1 MSRSICLNADLGEL
15 PGEAGRTLDAA
26 MLRVVTRCNIACGGH
41 AGDDDSMRR
50 TVEVAKSHRVQIGAH
65 PSYPDREHFGRLS
78 LTMEPAE
85 LAASLDTQVS
95 RLLEIAKSAGVPVVH
110 LKAHGALYN
119 DAAKDGAFAR
129 LVASA
134 AVKAGIPELVGAP
147 NSAIDTAAQAAG
159 LRFLAEG
166 FADRSYEPD
175 GALTPRGLPGAVIAE
190 GAEVLA
196 QALSFA
202 QTGTVSVRGGGALR
216 LPIQTLCLHSDTP
229 GAADLAAAIRAGLE
243 AAGIEVRA

>member
-41 AGDDDSMRR
+41 AGDDDSIRR
-50 TVEVAKSHRVQIGAH
+50 TVEVAKTHRVQIGAH
-65 PSYPDREHFGRLS
+65 PSYPDREHFGRRS

-119 DAAKDGAFAR
+119 DAAKDGALAR

-134 AVKAGIPELVGAP
+134 AVKAGIPELVGPP
-147 NSAIDTAAQAAG
+147 NSAMDTAAQAAG

-175 GALTPRGLPGAVIAE
+175 GALTPRGLPGA
-190 GAEVLA
+190 
-196 QALSFA
+196 
-202 QTGTVSVRGGGALR
+202 
-216 LPIQTLCLHSDTP
+216 
-229 GAADLAAAIRAGLE
+229 ADLAAAIRAGLE
-243 AAGIEVRA
+243 AGGIEERA

>member
-1 MSRSICLNADLGEL
+1 MSGSICLNADLGEL
-15 PGEAGRTLDAA
+15 PGEAGRALDAE

-41 AGDDDSMRR
+41 AGDEESMRR
-50 TVEVAKSHRVQIGAH
+50 TVEVAKTHRVQIGAH
-65 PSYPDREHFGRLS
+65 PSYPDLEHFGRRS
-78 LTMEPAE
+78 LTMESAE
-85 LAASLDTQVS
+85 LAASLDAQVS

-119 DAAKDGAFAR
+119 DAAKDEELAK
-129 LVASA
+129 LVAGA
-134 AVKAGIPELVGAP
+134 AVKAGIPELVGPP
-147 NSAIDTAAQAAG
+147 NSAMDTAAQAAG

-175 GALTPRGLPGAVIAE
+175 GALTPRSVSGAVIAG

-202 QTGTVSVRGGGALR
+202 QTGTVNVRGGGELR
-216 LPIQTLCLHSDTP
+216 LSIHTLCLHSDTP
-229 GAADLAAAIRAGLE
+229 GAPEHAAAIRAGLE

>member
-15 PGEAGRTLDAA
+15 PGEAGQALDAA
-26 MLRVVTRCNIACGGH
+26 MLRVVTRCNVACGGH
-41 AGDDDSMRR
+41 AGCDDSMRR
-50 TVEVAKSHRVQIGAH
+50 TVEVAKKHRVQIGAH
-65 PSYPDREHFGRLS
+65 PSYPDLEHFGRRS
-78 LTMEPAE
+78 LTMAPAD
-85 LAASLDTQVS
+85 LAASLDAQVR
-95 RLLEIAKSAGVPVVH
+95 RLLKIAESAGVQVVH

-119 DAAKDGAFAR
+119 DAAKDEALAQ
-129 LVASA
+129 LVADA
-134 AVKAGIPELVGAP
+134 AVKAGIPELVGSP
-147 NSAIDTAAQAAG
+147 NSAMDTAAQAAG

-175 GALTPRGLPGAVIAE
+175 GALTPRSVPGAVIAE
-190 GAEVLA
+190 GAEVFA

-202 QTGTVSVRGGGALR
+202 QSGTVRVRGGGTLR

-229 GAADLAAAIRAGLE
+229 GAAGHAAAIRAGLE

>member
-15 PGEAGRTLDAA
+15 LGEAGRALDSA

-41 AGDDDSMRR
+41 AGDDESMRR
-50 TVEVAKSHRVQIGAH
+50 TVEVAKKYRVQIGAH
-65 PSYPDREHFGRLS
+65 PSYPDREHFGRRS
-78 LTMEPAE
+78 LTMEPAD
-85 LAASLDTQVS
+85 LAASLDAQVS
-95 RLLEIAKSAGVPVVH
+95 RLLEIAKSAGVPAVH

-119 DAAKDGAFAR
+119 DAAKDGALAK
-129 LVASA
+129 LVARA
-134 AVKAGIPELVGAP
+134 AVKAGIPELVGPP
-147 NSAIDTAAQAAG
+147 NSALDTAAQAAG

-175 GALTPRGLPGAVIAE
+175 GALTPRSVPGAVIAE
-190 GAEVLA
+190 GAEVLV

-202 QTGTVSVRGGGALR
+202 QAGKVKVRGGGELR
-216 LPIQTLCLHSDTP
+216 LSIHTLCLHSDTP
-229 GAADLAAAIRAGLE
+229 GAADHAAAIRAGLE